1 MSKLDILF
9 VEPNSSQEAYQE
21 LSHTFS
27 AIETPTWSLL
37 LAQSCRAKGYSVAIL
52 DCVAE
57 RLTAGESAMRIKDLN
72 PRLVCFVVYGQNPN
86 SGTVNMSGAYKVA
99 SLLRE
104 NFPHLKIGFVGSHTS
119 ALPREVLSQP
129 FVDFVFIG
137 DGVYAI
143 QNLLK
148 SNLTDYLDKVNG
160 VGWKSYDGTIQLNKP
175 EIVVPHDRMDI
186 DLPGYAWDLLPYRNK
201 PLDLYRSHFW
211 HSEFNYEKRTP
222 FASIYTSFG
231 CQFKCDFCMISQI
244 NRQTFDED
252 YSGEKRNFMRYWSG
266 DVILK
271 EFEKLAKMGV
281 KTLRI
286 SDEMFFLNKKHFEP
300 IIQGLVERDYGFN
313 MWAYSRVDTVQPK
326 FLESFKKAGI
336 NWLALGVEAANQEIR
351 YEISKGTFK
360 NINIKDVTKTV
371 HDAGLNIISNYIFG
385 FPDDTIDTMQQT
397 LDLALELNTE
407 TVNMYPCQALPGS
420 ALYLQAKKNG
430 WELPKTPE
438 GFAFLSYE
446 SLPLPTKHLTSAQV
460 LAFRDKAWATYFTS
474 PKYLELVE
482 QKFGLNQRKNVED
495 MAKVKLKRKLLGD

>member
-1 MSKLDILF
+1 MQLDVLF

-37 LAQSCRAKGYSVAIL
+37 LAQSCRAKGFSVGIL

-57 RLTAGESAMRIKDLN
+57 RLTAGESAMRIKDIN

-99 SLLRE
+99 SLLHE
-104 NFPHLKIGFVGSHTS
+104 NFPHIKIGFVGSHTS
-119 ALPREVLSQP
+119 ALPREVLSKEYVDYV
-129 FVDFVFIG
+129 FVG

-143 QNLLK
+143 QNLLRT
-148 SNLTDYLDKVNG
+148 NLTDYLDRVNG
-160 VGWKSYDGTIQLNKP
+160 VGWKKDGVIQLNKP
-175 EIVVPHDRMDI
+175 EIVVPHDRMDA
-186 DLPGYAWDLLPYRNK
+186 DLPGYAWDLLPFHNR
-201 PLDLYRSHFW
+201 PFDLYRSHFW
-211 HSEFNYEKRTP
+211 HAEFNYVKRTP

-231 CQFKCDFCMISQI
+231 CQFKCEFCMISQI
-244 NRQTFDED
+244 NRQSFEED
-252 YSGEKRNFMRYWSG
+252 YSNEKRNFMRFWSAP
-266 DVILK
+266 VILK
-271 EFEKLAKMGV
+271 EYEKLANLGV

-286 SDEMFFLNKKHFEP
+286 SDEMFFLNKKHFDP
-300 IIQGLVERDYGFN
+300 IIQGLIERDYGFN
-313 MWAYSRVDTVQPK
+313 MWAYSRIDTVQPK
-326 FLESFKKAGI
+326 YLEAFKKAGI

-351 YEISKGTFK
+351 AEISKGSFK
-360 NINIKDVTKTV
+360 NINIRDVVKTV
-371 HDAGLNIISNYIFG
+371 RDSGLNVISNYIFG

-430 WELPKTPE
+430 WTLPKTPE
-438 GFAFLSYE
+438 GYAFLSYE
-446 SLPLPTKHLTSAQV
+446 SEPLPTKHLTSAQV
-460 LAFRDKAWATYFTS
+460 LKFRDEAWKKYFTN

-482 QKFGLNQRKNVED
+482 AKFGPKQRENVES
-495 MAKVKLKRKLLGD
+495 MTQIKLKRKLLGD